1 MKFLALQAV
10 EAALRTVY
18 EVITGKELPRLD
30 FTEVRGVEG
39 LKEAVI
45 DIDGLEVKVAVVHSL
60 SNAREMLRKV
70 RAGKADYHF
79 IEVMACPG
87 GCVGGGGTPVR
98 SWKKVKA
105 RLDAAYE
112 LDKQLPIRK
121 SHENPAIKEIYA
133 EFLGEPLSE
142 KAHHLLHTSYIS
154 RRDLLS

>member
-1 MKFLALQAV
+1 MH
-10 EAALRTVY
+10 AA
-18 EVITGKELPRLD
+18 
-30 FTEVRGVEG
+30 
-39 LKEAVI
+39 
-45 DIDGLEVKVAVVHSL
+45 
-60 SNAREMLRKV
+60 MLRKV

-87 GCVGGGGTPVR
+87 GCVGGGGTLGQ
-98 SWKKVKA
+98 KLEEKCKA

>member
-1 MKFLALQAV
+1 MEVK
-10 EAALRTVY
+10 TV
-18 EVITGKELPRLD
+18 KA
-30 FTEVRGVEG
+30 EG
-39 LKEAVI
+39 LAECKKMLMMAKAGRY
-45 DIDGLEVKVAVVHSL
+45 DGYLLE
-60 SNAREMLRKV
+60 
-70 RAGKADYHF
+70 G
-79 IEVMACPG
+79 MACPG